1 MVSNPL
7 VGLSEGAAAMLFVS
21 QGLNGI
27 ETRGPDGWHH
37 AADEAYGTEDERGH
51 DQSTRRNDQADI
63 ASFCVLRH
71 RAVQGKP
78 SEGER
83 DRVGE
88 DDSQSATNES
98 DCERFGQKLKQ

>member
-51 DQSTRRNDQADI
+51 DQSTGRNDEADI
-63 ASFCVLRH
+63 ARFCVLRH
-71 RAVQGKP
+71 RAIQGKP
-78 SEGER
+78 SDGER
-83 DRVGE
+83 DPVGK
-88 DDSQSATNES
+88 DDSQSAAHEG
-98 DCERFGQKLKQ
+98 DGKRFGQELK